1 MVKMGI
7 DIFNEY
13 SRNARLKPAFLVA
26 LPVAMLATGLG
37 LNSSMLLCAISGPL
51 TAAGLTFLL
60 AQLSRDAGVRRQQVL
75 FASWGGKAS
84 ITKLRHRDTTL
95 NLHTRSR
102 YHATAEELLR
112 RPMPTPDE
120 EATNPG
126 AADLLYEAYSNLL
139 LERTRDTKKFRL
151 LFEELVHYG
160 FRRNLFAMK
169 TVGVVVSLVC
179 AVVEIL
185 LVAHAFRAYGR
196 IDVLNFV
203 FVALDLF
210 LLLCWLILIS
220 EGWVKRAGEAYA
232 ERLLAASENLRSA
245 AASPPQKEKKSGRQ
259 ATEKSDPKRTTG
271 PVEEKTT

>member
-1 MVKMGI
+1 MGI

-37 LNSSMLLCAISGPL
+37 LNSSMLLGAISGPL
-51 TAAGLTFLL
+51 TAAGLAFLL

-75 FASWGGKAS
+75 FASWGGKPS

-102 YHATAEELLR
+102 YHATAEELLG

-185 LVAHAFRAYGR
+185 LVSHAFRAYGR

-210 LLLCWLILIS
+210 LLLCWLTLIS

-245 AASPPQKEKKSGRQ
+245 AASAPQKEKKSGRQ
-259 ATEKSDPKRTTG
+259 ATEKSDHKRTTG
-271 PVEEKTT
+271 PVEEKST